1 MDTTVVFRKTLA
13 CSFRRPGPSYTAS
26 SGRPAIRLA
35 GGWPTVTGGRRARY
49 AFKRLVMMLAVTT
62 MAVLSV
68 PHFLWAE
75 NYTVR
80 GTMGAEIRY
89 ELRQRITAGR
99 GIRET
104 ELSFVMPG
112 SFQSPTFRQEVRDVD
127 LSFQPRPDKRTDSED
142 NRGNRIVTAAWNG
155 SPDFI
160 DVKLIVNATNTTGF
174 ETIETKAPFPLAEV
188 ARGLRDYVAAT
199 EQVQSDHP
207 RIRALAGELTRGVA
221 TEFDAV
227 QRVIS
232 WVVDR
237 LTYVNPPEK
246 YDALYSLDSGKGNCQ
261 NFSHLSAALL
271 RAVGIPVRIVN
282 GVTLNR
288 PFDVSWQQGVMTF
301 KMGQGRHSWIE
312 VWFPDLGW
320 VPFDPQN
327 SELFVSNRFIRIEV
341 GVDNNETKH
350 DGLLR
355 WSQSREATVK
365 PLLQETVAAEFLKDQ
380 VTIKGSREAYG
391 PRNLLL
397 CPDVRA
403 TFQPLAIKPLPPLP
417 AFTEAEKQ
425 AFRFEVPFV
434 YGNVAF
440 PEDIDFAFPRVTR
453 ATGGDAYE
461 MRRNFLVETAE
472 YVTTNLTQYAQVVV
486 LQKPIRL
493 DKVGLALHNFGGD
506 GWLWVDIF
514 ADRDGKPGQPLA
526 TSALVNLEDVS
537 PRPGYRWVDFDF
549 SKEAPAL
556 MPGAYWIALGFS
568 GSPIINW
575 FYTYGKPVGPVHG
588 TRYKGVFQ
596 GDWSGALSYEFNYR
610 VIGRTVK

>member
-1 MDTTVVFRKTLA
+1 MITRFGV
-13 CSFRRPGPSYTAS
+13 
-26 SGRPAIRLA
+26 
-35 GGWPTVTGGRRARY
+35 
-49 AFKRLVMMLAVTT
+49 MLAIL
-62 MAVLSV
+62 MAALSAA
-68 PHFLWAE
+68 PPARAE

-80 GTMGAEIRY
+80 GGMGAEIRY
-89 ELRQRITAGR
+89 ELRQRITAGTGVR
-99 GIRET
+99 QT
-104 ELSFVMPG
+104 TLSFVMPR
-112 SFQSPTFRQEVRDVD
+112 SFQSPTFRQEIRDVD
-127 LSFQPRPDKRTDSED
+127 LSFEPRPDERTTSED
-142 NRGNRIVTAAWNG
+142 GRGNRIATAAWNG
-155 SPDFI
+155 SPAFI
-160 DVKLIVNATNTTGF
+160 DVRLLVNAVNTTGL
-174 ETIETKAPFPLAEV
+174 ESIETKAIFPPAPASREH
-188 ARGLRDYVAAT
+188 RDYLAAT
-199 EQVQSDHP
+199 EQVQADHP
-207 RIRALAGELTRGVA
+207 LIRTLAGDLTRGVT

-237 LTYVNPPEK
+237 VTYVNPPEK
-246 YDALYSLDSGKGNCQ
+246 YDALYALESGKGNCQ

-282 GVTLNR
+282 GMTLNR
-288 PFDVSWQQGVMTF
+288 PFDVAWQQGVMTF

-341 GVDNNETKH
+341 GVDNNETKN

-355 WSQSREATVK
+355 WTQARESTLK
-365 PLLQETVAAEFLKDQ
+365 PRLQETVGADFLKDQ
-380 VTIKGSREAYG
+380 VSLRANRETYG

-403 TFQPLAIKPLPPLP
+403 SFQPLAIKPLPPLP
-417 AFTEAEKQ
+417 VYTEGERR
-425 AFRFEVPFV
+425 AFRYELPFV
-434 YGNVAF
+434 YGNLEF
-440 PEDIDFAFPRVTR
+440 PEGVDFAFPRVTR
-453 ATGGDAYE
+453 STGGDAYE

-493 DKVGLALHNFGGD
+493 DKVGLALNNFGGD
-506 GWLWVDIF
+506 GWLWVDLF
-514 ADRDGKPGQPLA
+514 ADRDGKPGPPVA
-526 TSALVNLEDVS
+526 TSALVSLEEVS
-537 PRPGYRWVDFDF
+537 ARPGYRWVDFGF
-549 SKEAPAL
+549 GREGPVL

-568 GSPIINW
+568 GSPVINW

-596 GDWSGALSYEFNYR
+596 EEWSGALNYEFNYR
-610 VIGRTVK
+610 VVGRTVK